1 MERNKHGIILLNMG
15 GPEKR
20 EDIKPFLNNLFSD
33 RDIIRLGPSFLQKYI
48 ARYIAHKRAPKSR
61 SIYDKIGGGSPLK
74 KITFQQADALETTL
88 NENKENDYIVTVA
101 MRYWAPF
108 ADQAVEELLNQ
119 NVTQITALTLYPHY
133 SRATTG
139 SSVSELK
146 KSIAKLA
153 PSLPVRYIEEW
164 PEQPAYVEVLAEN
177 IKSGLAKF
185 EGQPVEVVYSAH
197 SLPTSFI
204 KEGDPYVD
212 HLMKTIQ
219 AVEKITNHNGRI
231 CYQSRSGPVEWLSP
245 STPDMIKTLAT
256 ENCKNIL
263 MVPISFVSDHVETL
277 YEIDI
282 LYYQQAKNLGITL
295 RSSAS
300 MNTNPLFIQGLKQLI
315 LNF

>member
-20 EDIKPFLNNLFSD
+20 EDVKPFLNNLFSD

-48 ARYIAHKRAPKSR
+48 ARYIAHKRAPKSH

-88 NENKENDYIVTVA
+88 NEKKENDYIVTVA
-101 MRYWAPF
+101 MRYWPPF

-282 LYYQQAKNLGITL
+282 LYYQQAKNLDITL